1 MPPSRQISCPIFH
14 RLLLVVLL
22 LGLGACSSLNLR
34 DPLQIDLA
42 GLEPLPGESMEMR
55 FALQLRVQNPNSQ
68 PVDFRG
74 VALELEVNGQPLASG
89 VSDQS
94 GQIPGFGEKILS
106 IPVSITAFSMMRQA
120 WAAAGYKQGSNL
132 PYELNGKLAGG
143 LFGTHRFSASGTLNW
158 PQPMPTP

>member
-1 MPPSRQISCPIFH
+1 MPSAHPTIFSRLQ
-14 RLLLVVLL
+14 RLVLAVLL
-22 LGLGACSSLNLR
+22 LSLGACSSLGMR

-55 FALQLRVQNPNSQ
+55 FAVLLRVQNPNRE
-68 PVDFRG
+68 VIDFHG

-94 GQIPGFGEKILS
+94 GQVPGFGEKVLR
-106 IPVSITAFSMMRQA
+106 IPVSISAFSVMRQV
-120 WAAAGYKQGSNL
+120 WGAAGYEQGRDL
-132 PYELNGKLAGG
+132 PYELHGKLAGG

-158 PQPMPTP
+158 PQPRPAP